1 MAEGSSGHHP
11 GGNRRP
17 HRTGHHQLHNL
28 SFQPMI
34 EESFPLFTADEEV
47 ASEREL
53 LKSVED
59 GPYMQEVKYIIIHC
73 SATRENRDFTVE
85 DLLRCHR
92 QRKFRTI
99 GYHFYIRRSGIITQH
114 RKLKEVGAHCRPWNR
129 CSIGI
134 CYEGGLD
141 AEGHPADTRT
151 QEQCEQ
157 LLLLLMKLRKLFP
170 DAKIRGHRNMP
181 GSIPKACPC
190 FDVESEFIFIER
202 LRRTSGVL
210 S

>member
-1 MAEGSSGHHP
+1 
-11 GGNRRP
+11 
-17 HRTGHHQLHNL
+17 
-28 SFQPMI
+28 MI

-99 GYHFYIRRSGIITQH
+99 GYHFYIRRS
-114 RKLKEVGAHCRPWNR
+114 
-129 CSIGI
+129 IGI

-190 FDVESEFIFIER
+190 FDVESEYGFLEK
-202 LRRTSGVL
+202 
-210 S
+210 

>member
-1 MAEGSSGHHP
+1 M
-11 GGNRRP
+11 
-17 HRTGHHQLHNL
+17 RTITL
-28 SFQPMI
+28 
-34 EESFPLFTADEEV
+34 
-47 ASEREL
+47 
-53 LKSVED
+53 
-59 GPYMQEVKYIIIHC
+59 IIVHC
-73 SATRENRDFTVE
+73 SATPEGKSLSAEACRQDHIRHRGFRD
-85 DLLRCHR
+85 
-92 QRKFRTI
+92 I

-190 FDVESEFIFIER
+190 FDVESEYGFLEK
-202 LRRTSGVL
+202 
-210 S
+210 

>member
-114 RKLKEVGAHCRPWNR
+114 RKLKEVGAHCRPGTVAPSAFAMRVVWMR
-129 CSIGI
+129 K
-134 CYEGGLD
+134 
-141 AEGHPADTRT
+141 ATRPT
-151 QEQCEQ
+151 
-157 LLLLLMKLRKLFP
+157 R
-170 DAKIRGHRNMP
+170 ARRNNV
-181 GSIPKACPC
+181 SSCC
-190 FDVESEFIFIER
+190 CC
-202 LRRTSGVL
+202 
-210 S
+210 

>member
-1 MAEGSSGHHP
+1 
-11 GGNRRP
+11 
-17 HRTGHHQLHNL
+17 
-28 SFQPMI
+28 MI

-99 GYHFYIRRSGIITQH
+99 GYHHPAPQ
-114 RKLKEVGAHCRPWNR
+114 
-129 CSIGI
+129 
-134 CYEGGLD
+134 
-141 AEGHPADTRT
+141 AEGSGRALPPL
-151 QEQCEQ
+151 EP
-157 LLLLLMKLRKLFP
+157 LLHRHLL
-170 DAKIRGHRNMP
+170 
-181 GSIPKACPC
+181 
-190 FDVESEFIFIER
+190 
-202 LRRTSGVL
+202 
-210 S
+210 

>member
-1 MAEGSSGHHP
+1 MAEGSSP
-11 GGNRRP
+11 SSRRQSPPSP
-17 HRTGHHQLHNL
+17 HWA
-28 SFQPMI
+28 SPAAQPSAYDRGI
-34 EESFPLFTADEEV
+34 LPLFTADEEV

-141 AEGHPADTRT
+141 AER
-151 QEQCEQ
+151 Q
-157 LLLLLMKLRKLFP
+157 
-170 DAKIRGHRNMP
+170 P
-181 GSIPKACPC
+181 GRHAHAG
-190 FDVESEFIFIER
+190 
-202 LRRTSGVL
+202 TM
-210 S
+210 

>member
-73 SATRENRDFTVE
+73 SATREKPG
-85 DLLRCHR
+85 LHR
-92 QRKFRTI
+92 RGPIALPPPAQVP
-99 GYHFYIRRSGIITQH
+99 HH
-114 RKLKEVGAHCRPWNR
+114 RVSFLHPPLGHHHPAPQ
-129 CSIGI
+129 
-134 CYEGGLD
+134 
-141 AEGHPADTRT
+141 AEGSGRALPPL
-151 QEQCEQ
+151 EP
-157 LLLLLMKLRKLFP
+157 LLHRHLL
-170 DAKIRGHRNMP
+170 
-181 GSIPKACPC
+181 
-190 FDVESEFIFIER
+190 
-202 LRRTSGVL
+202 
-210 S
+210 